1 MRIVVIED
9 EERIQKQI
17 DKIIKEFSFENECD
31 VDTLFFNKYDK
42 NLKDEILSVQYP
54 KIYIT
59 DIELKNSIS
68 GIDIA
73 KRIRSVDWDSEIIF
87 ITSHDGMF
95 EQVHRNLLE
104 VFEFIEKFQDF
115 EKRLKRD
122 LKIIY
127 NKKADKKIL
136 KVLGKKVNV
145 ELYMKNIT
153 YIMREKEDRK
163 VVIHTNK
170 DVEFRVNS
178 TLAEIK
184 EQLDSRFVQTHKSC
198 IINKDYIVSK
208 NYTKGYVD
216 LSTGLRLF
224 CLSRNFKDEVEK

>member
-1 MRIVVIED
+1 
-9 EERIQKQI
+9 
-17 DKIIKEFSFENECD
+17 
-31 VDTLFFNKYDK
+31 
-42 NLKDEILSVQYP
+42 
-54 KIYIT
+54 
-59 DIELKNSIS
+59 
-68 GIDIA
+68 
-73 KRIRSVDWDSEIIF
+73 
-87 ITSHDGMF
+87 MF

-163 VVIHTNK
+163 VVIHTNN

-208 NYTKGYVD
+208 NYSKGYVD

-224 CLSRNFKDEVEK
+224 CLSRNFKDEVER

>member
-73 KRIRSVDWDSEIIF
+73 
-87 ITSHDGMF
+87 
-95 EQVHRNLLE
+95 
-104 VFEFIEKFQDF
+104 
-115 EKRLKRD
+115 
-122 LKIIY
+122 
-127 NKKADKKIL
+127 
-136 KVLGKKVNV
+136 
-145 ELYMKNIT
+145 
-153 YIMREKEDRK
+153 
-163 VVIHTNK
+163 
-170 DVEFRVNS
+170 
-178 TLAEIK
+178 
-184 EQLDSRFVQTHKSC
+184 
-198 IINKDYIVSK
+198 
-208 NYTKGYVD
+208 
-216 LSTGLRLF
+216 
-224 CLSRNFKDEVEK
+224 